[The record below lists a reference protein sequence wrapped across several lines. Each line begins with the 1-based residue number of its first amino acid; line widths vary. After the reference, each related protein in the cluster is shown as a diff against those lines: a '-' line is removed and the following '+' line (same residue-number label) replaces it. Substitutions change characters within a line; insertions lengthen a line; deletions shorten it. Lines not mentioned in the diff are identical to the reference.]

1 MSYYEEKL
9 RIAEEASRLAEQGF
23 MAKVREIADALS
35 ICSKDD
41 VKAIAEQLNL
51 AVEAMEEVD
60 RDTLYYKEKCAEEK
74 EKKNNEL
81 LSM

>member
-9 RIAEEASRLAEQGF
+9 RVAEEVSRLAGQGF

-41 VKAIAEQLNL
+41 VKAISEQLNL

-60 RDTLYYKEKCAEEK
+60 RDALYYKEKIIVEK
-74 EKKNNEL
+74 ENKDDRT
-81 LSM
+81 